1 MHSMGDDSIVGK
13 ISHIELRDVGQAFK
27 VGRYPIHFHMVGNV
41 MQSYAV
47 GNSIH
52 DSNNRAITIHG
63 VHYLTIADNV
73 AYNIKGHSIFIED
86 GIESRNFIQ
95 NNLVMNT
102 HRSWSLLNTDTTPAN
117 FWITFPDNDFVGN
130 HAAGSANYG
139 FWFDSK
145 VHSTGPSASNDVC
158 PTKSQAG
165 LFINNTA
172 HSAGRYGLRIFHE
185 MTPLTYPCQPIVYD
199 SSYLSKNKT
208 DPYW

>member
-1 MHSMGDDSIVGK
+1 
-13 ISHIELRDVGQAFK
+13 
-27 VGRYPIHFHMVGNV
+27 

-63 VHYLTIADNV
+63 VHYLTVTDNV

-86 GIESRNFIQ
+86 AIESRNFLQ
-95 NNLVMNT
+95 KNLVINT

-117 FWITFPDNDFVGN
+117 FWITFPDNDFIGN
-130 HAAGSANYG
+130 HAAGSENYG

-145 VHSTGPSASNDVC
+145 EHSTGPSASTDVC
-158 PTKSQAG
+158 PTKNKAG

-172 HSAGRYGLRIFHE
+172 HSAGRYGLRVFHE
-185 MTPLTYPCQPIVYD
+185 MTPLTYPC
-199 SSYLSKNKT
+199 
-208 DPYW
+208 

>member
-1 MHSMGDDSIVGK
+1 
-13 ISHIELRDVGQAFK
+13 
-27 VGRYPIHFHMVGNV
+27 
-41 MQSYAV
+41 
-47 GNSIH
+47 
-52 DSNNRAITIHG
+52 
-63 VHYLTIADNV
+63 LTIADNV

-185 MTPLTYPCQPIVYD
+185 MTPLTFPCQPIVYD